1 MMWTPRDDQTLGLV
15 RATDAERDLAR
26 ARAQDVAARGGDAE
40 LDVSAHLQ
48 AGLRDGLL
56 QARTLVRLGELC
68 HAHGPSRDAA
78 RSASDALFGF
88 ILPTPTAGLHADY
101 FWRVARRL
109 DADGHIAEA
118 APARTLQHRSFSTR
132 VDAAVFGT
140 QIGERL
146 VSVTECSGSG
156 GVETTVWYW
165 EG

>member
-1 MMWTPRDDQTLGLV
+1 MLLHAAFTSQASLRSRAAGTLGL
-15 RATDAERDLAR
+15 RRLR
-26 ARAQDVAARGGDAE
+26 IGG
-40 LDVSAHLQ
+40 
-48 AGLRDGLL
+48 
-56 QARTLVRLGELC
+56 
-68 HAHGPSRDAA
+68 
-78 RSASDALFGF
+78 SASDALFGF